1 MDITL
6 LAFAVIMTL
15 LIIAMILLIVL
26 IIRQMSD
33 TRAEKR
39 RIQRRQARVRA
50 VSQNGARGQAGNN
63 GAGAQ
68 QPYVP
73 APPTR
78 IAPFE
83 YRIRL
88 QDLQTGNVYALNLHE
103 PVVLCR
109 NDNVSDP
116 FRRDSLLPLTAS
128 EAGCRLFQSRGSVY
142 IQPVGTSAKA
152 AVNGVT
158 VTETS
163 ELQKG
168 DVLNLGEVSLGV
180 SLIRPESTNIT
191 QIRDFSNHGKNVM

>member
-1 MDITL
+1 MERGDLMDITL

-88 QDLQTGNVYALNLHE
+88 QDLQTGNVYALNLH
-103 PVVLCR
+103 
-109 NDNVSDP
+109 DNVSDP

-191 QIRDFSNHGKNVM
+191 QIRDFSNHGKM